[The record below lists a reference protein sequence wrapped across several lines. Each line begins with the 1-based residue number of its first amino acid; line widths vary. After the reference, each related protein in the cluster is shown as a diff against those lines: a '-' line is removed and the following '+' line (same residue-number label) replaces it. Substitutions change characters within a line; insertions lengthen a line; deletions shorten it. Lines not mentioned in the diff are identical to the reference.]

1 LVSLRS
7 ADGIHGCARRGE
19 PPTGETSGAAT
30 GRCAARPG
38 SGAVGMRMVQRA
50 GRPRPPLLAIDK
62 IVSERLYRTPAP
74 PPTRRPAPRTN
85 ELDAG
90 RFRAGWYFP
99 PGERIGRTRP
109 GAGSGPRRSRSPAFR
124 VAAVTGARDPPVT
137 SAGGAGRPQDQ
148 SLLTRLTRAGTRLLA
163 GHLVDGWS
171 RHLGVCRGIQY
182 GQTAMRGNRQ
192 QQGTKVFLALAV
204 VLVSLWTGG
213 LAASSAGNPADYLA
227 ASRAQ
232 LGIQPAALRNP
243 APALR
248 PAAERPGPRGRL
260 VPLLLATLAAALAG
274 ACRWR
279 AAAQRP
285 GLARPGS
292 RACSTPLEARAPPHL
307 QPA

>member
-1 LVSLRS
+1 MASMVARGGVS
-7 ADGIHGCARRGE
+7 RR
-19 PPTGETSGAAT
+19 P
-30 GRCAARPG
+30 ARPPEP
-38 SGAVGMRMVQRA
+38 QRA
-50 GRPRPPLLAIDK
+50 GAPPVPDQVPSGCGWFNEPAVLARRCSPSTRSSAIGSTAPRP
-62 IVSERLYRTPAP
+62 P

-109 GAGSGPRRSRSPAFR
+109 GAGSGLRRSRSPAFR

-137 SAGGAGRPQDQ
+137 SAGGAVRPQDQ

-213 LAASSAGNPADYLA
+213 LAVSSAGNPADYLA

-274 ACRWR
+274 ACRWL

-307 QPA
+307 RPA